1 MPIAA
6 ILAPMPALAES
17 LDRLLPQTQCTR
29 CGYPSCADYAGAL
42 AQGRTAINRC
52 PPGGETTIR
61 LLADAL
67 GQTVV
72 TLDPEVGPHGTRL
85 RAVID
90 ENRCI
95 GCRKCI
101 DACPVDAIVGAR
113 KFMHTVIADACTG
126 CELCV
131 PPCPVDCIAMLPVPQ
146 VAGERW
152 PDYRDDEV
160 NRWRMATQAR
170 RARLVR
176 RKGRAAMRRRAD
188 AQTPS
193 RERMRTEI
201 ADAVARVRAKRIQNS
216 GK

>member
-1 MPIAA
+1 MH
-6 ILAPMPALAES
+6 ALAES

-42 AQGRTAINRC
+42 AQGRTTINRC

-67 GQTVV
+67 RQAVV
-72 TLDPEVGPHGTRL
+72 TLDPEVGPHGARL

-90 ENRCI
+90 EDRCI

-131 PPCPVDCIAMLPVPQ
+131 PPCPVDCIAVIPV
-146 VAGERW
+146 AMSGAESW
-152 PDYRDDEV
+152 PEYSDDEV
-160 NRWRMATQAR
+160 ARWRDASLAR
-170 RARLVR
+170 RARLAR
-176 RKGRAAMRRRAD
+176 RKMQDTKQRRAAARPPSPAHIRA
-188 AQTPS
+188 
-193 RERMRTEI
+193 EI
-201 ADAVARVRAKRIQNS
+201 ADAVARVRAKRRATS
-216 GK
+216 KK

>member
-1 MPIAA
+1 MH
-6 ILAPMPALAES
+6 ALAES

-42 AQGRTAINRC
+42 AQGRTTINRC

-61 LLADAL
+61 LLGAAL

-72 TLDPEVGPHGTRL
+72 ALAPEVGAHRGRL

-90 ENRCI
+90 EDRCI

-131 PPCPVDCIAMLPVPQ
+131 PPCPVDCIEMLPVPQ

-152 PDYRDDEV
+152 PDYRDEEV
-160 NRWRMATQAR
+160 DRWRTAAGAR
-170 RARLVR
+170 RARLAR
-176 RKGRAAMRRRAD
+176 RNTRAILRRRAD
-188 AQTPS
+188 AHLPP
-193 RERMRTEI
+193 RERIRAEI
-201 ADAVARVRAKRIQNS
+201 AEAVARVRARRTKNP
-216 GK
+216 